1 MGRYIFFQ
9 KTLTLGWPRIRL
21 MFPKDHLVVKRDCDE
36 RRRRQQYD
44 SDDSDSDLDLTK
56 KILGWEQ
63 CNLCSCGFI
72 KWLKINLLSRF
83 NLLSKNM
90 WGLKE
95 QDQDGHGNTGWP
107 WTRWRPGLI
116 KLTKLLLLIV
126 GYLKKFI
133 LVSKQIQNNTCC
145 QVAPRAVQAKSN
157 RKNWPI
163 ISNFRQRHVPWFAH
177 WEFGMF
183 SNVYLLVSG
192 STHWG
197 IEYLHN
203 KESKLEGL
211 CEPVSKLWENGEVQA
226 HAMCDSTWW
235 ILPYWRGQ
243 VFDRHGTHICLK
255 MHGVFVQFFCFV
267 FLVFLTIITCFL
279 FGLPLGATKT
289 IWTPW

>member
-21 MFPKDHLVVKRDCDE
+21 MFPKDHLLVVRDCDE

-183 SNVYLLVSG
+183 QMFICWFLVQL
-192 STHWG
+192 
-197 IEYLHN
+197 IEALSIFTTKN
-203 KESKLEGL
+203 PS
-211 CEPVSKLWENGEVQA
+211 
-226 HAMCDSTWW
+226 
-235 ILPYWRGQ
+235 WRGFVNLSQ
-243 VFDRHGTHICLK
+243 SFERMGRCKHMPCVTPRGEFFHIGEDRYLTGMAHIS
-255 MHGVFVQFFCFV
+255 
-267 FLVFLTIITCFL
+267 
-279 FGLPLGATKT
+279 A
-289 IWTPW
+289 